1 MGWAGEGGPSI
12 PAAWPKGAELLHV
25 VGSRGWGGRGYDGLQ
40 GLGDL
45 ARAGHNFSPLGT
57 T

>member
-12 PAAWPKGAELLHV
+12 PAAWPKGAELLHI